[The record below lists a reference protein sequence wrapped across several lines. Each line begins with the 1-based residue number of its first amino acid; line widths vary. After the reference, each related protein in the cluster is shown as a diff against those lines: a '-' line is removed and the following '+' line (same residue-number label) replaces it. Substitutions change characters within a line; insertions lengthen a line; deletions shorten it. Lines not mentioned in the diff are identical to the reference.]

1 VARLTQRESSIRVR
15 KRGIIAMTSLY
26 APRETLKGPALGRSI
41 RGKRAVNS
49 DADVAPRTALDALD
63 DGDRL
68 GLRLA
73 VMPVVPPRRREAQG
87 DQPVRTA
94 SRAKDQVANGATRPP
109 PPAKLATNSPR
120 PRRSIFTFGSNRL
133 LAVEVPD
140 PESPAINWRETSLL
154 VGLADAWRSHEHHKH
169 VALRHALER
178 AQRRLRQR

>member
-94 SRAKDQVANGATRPP
+94 SRAKDQVANVPP
-109 PPAKLATNSPR
+109 DRHLQPNSPR